1 MRLNVPIATIV
12 ACWVLKAS
20 SSARALSAG
29 CGQTREAA
37 EPERPRHSG
46 PEMRQTR
53 AIDSTLSLAVKR
65 APGKSVPCPGDFSG
79 RCARRTRRA
88 SATPYGARLALF
100 VKTTPRPAYSDSA
113 RIDTHCLIGGQHRPS
128 QVDGQLCRQTAGDTW
143 QNKTARLGSSLA
155 PYDVCALSRDTSQ
168 VFSNSS
174 DGSGVTNTQARKGV
188 AHRME
193 TAMRQPLQTSGHGF
207 IGQTIYAPTTGPS
220 RGKKNKVEFTL

>member
-1 MRLNVPIATIV
+1 MLGAQSVVVR
-12 ACWVLKAS
+12 
-20 SSARALSAG
+20 ARTVG
-29 CGQTREAA
+29 RQTREAA

-65 APGKSVPCPGDFSG
+65 ASGKSVPCPGDFSG
-79 RCARRTRRA
+79 RRARRTRRA

-113 RIDTHCLIGGQHRPS
+113 RIDTHWLIGGQHRP
-128 QVDGQLCRQTAGDTW
+128 LCRQTAGDIW

-155 PYDVCALSRDTSQ
+155 PYDVCALSRETSQ
-168 VFSNSS
+168 VSSNSS

-188 AHRME
+188 AQRME

-207 IGQTIYAPTTGPS
+207 IGQKIYAPTTGPS
-220 RGKKNKVEFTL
+220 RGNKNKVEFTL